1 MALKLVKRNKLLVPV
16 IGSMKDED
24 GKPVSF
30 KFTLHCTRLTQ
41 EEIDEAIADK
51 KESVAAFIRRVTTGW
66 DAVLDEAGAAL
77 DFTGENLDAVLSE
90 AGMPAVCFQHYMKEV
105 GAVAKN

>member
-16 IGSMKDED
+16 VGKMKDEE
-24 GKPVSF
+24 GKDVPF
-30 KFTLHCTRLTQ
+30 KFTLHCIRLTQ
-41 EEIDEAIADK
+41 EEIDDAIADK
-51 KESVAAFIRRVTTGW
+51 KESVAAFMRRVTTGW

-77 DFTGENLDAVLSE
+77 DFSAENFDAVLSE
-90 AGMPAVCFQHYMKEV
+90 AGMPAVCFQFYMKEV